1 MPSIYVAH
9 TESLSRA
16 SMLADRPYNQSG
28 SNSNIGGGP
37 PIRCPPVRFRRS
49 FAPGRRHFG
58 CNTRNASKSSAA
70 FHGRYLRNAE
80 QFDRSRS

>member
-9 TESLSRA
+9 TEFLSRA
-16 SMLADRPYNQSG
+16 SMLADPPYNQSDPNSSIG
-28 SNSNIGGGP
+28 SGP

-49 FAPGRRHFG
+49 FAPGRRHFR
-58 CNTRNASKSSAA
+58 CNTRNASKSPAA

-80 QFDRSRS
+80 QFERSRS